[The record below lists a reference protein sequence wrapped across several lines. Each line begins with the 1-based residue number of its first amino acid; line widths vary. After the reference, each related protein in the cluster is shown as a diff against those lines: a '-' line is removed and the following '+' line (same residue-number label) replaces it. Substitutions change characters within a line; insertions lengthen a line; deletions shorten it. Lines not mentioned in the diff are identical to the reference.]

1 MCLGAG
7 KHGKRQSCQSK
18 EPTANEWNDS
28 VGAPFIRRN
37 DARRYLVVA
46 TAARLYRISDV
57 YRLFH
62 VGGVSGYELFR
73 WQLRLAFLFAGN
85 VWRFATQLVW
95 TQARVVARLA
105 HFLSCTVGSLGTRRI
120 SCHVLLLSRRILQ
133 SILGGPAR
141 VHGGRTAQKVSGRAL
156 VPAHHAKCA
165 PLFFVS
171 RAYFHSDSE
180 LRRLESALVR

>member
-120 SCHVLLLSRRILQ
+120 SCHVLLLLRCILQ
-133 SILGGPAR
+133 SILGRSAG
-141 VHGGRTAQKVSGRAL
+141 
-156 VPAHHAKCA
+156 
-165 PLFFVS
+165 
-171 RAYFHSDSE
+171 E
-180 LRRLESALVR
+180 LRLWAVQMLLGRGIVYADTTE